1 MNEDENHIDWDD
13 HYGGPS
19 RSVQRREALDV
30 LALAKELAALPEGDL
45 AAIPLNDALRHQ
57 VNEARR
63 ITQPIAHKRQV
74 QYLAKHLR
82 KHAEEIPAIR
92 LAVDAPKQQKRRA
105 TAQLHH
111 AETWR
116 DRLVADGDEAINALL
131 AEHPD
136 ADRQQLRQL
145 VRQANAELK
154 AGKPPAASRQIFRIV
169 RELIGM

>member
-1 MNEDENHIDWDD
+1 MAMTEEKINWDEY
-13 HYGGPS
+13 YGGPS
-19 RSVQRREALDV
+19 RSIQRREALDI
-30 LALAKELAALPEGDL
+30 LQLAKDLTALPERELDQV
-45 AAIPLNDALRHQ
+45 PLGEALRHQ
-57 VNEARR
+57 VNEAQR

-82 KHAEEIPAIR
+82 KHEDALPAIR
-92 LAVDAPKQQKRRA
+92 LAVDAPKQEKRRA

-116 DRLVADGDEAINALL
+116 DRLLAEGDEAINALL
-131 AEHPD
+131 VEHPD

-154 AGKPPAASRQIFRIV
+154 ADKPPAASRQIFKII
-169 RELIGM
+169 RELLP

>member
-1 MNEDENHIDWDD
+1 MSDEDINWDEY
-13 HYGGPS
+13 YGGPS
-19 RSVQRREALDV
+19 RSIQRREALDV

-45 AAIPLNDALRHQ
+45 ALVPLNEGLRHQ

-63 ITQPIAHKRQV
+63 ITQQVAHKRQV

-82 KHAEEIPAIR
+82 KHEEDIPAIR
-92 LAVDAPKQQKRRA
+92 AAVDAPKLEKRRA

-116 DRLVADGDEAINALL
+116 DRLIAEGDEAINALL
-131 AEHPD
+131 TEHPD

-145 VRQANAELK
+145 VRQANVELK
-154 AGKPPAASRQIFRIV
+154 ANKPPAASRHIFKII
-169 RELIGM
+169 RELLL